1 MLKNIDEGIYHIAS
15 QSLELIGKSGYVK
28 EDLFFQLLILHGVEL
43 SPDART
49 VIVSTYKKG
58 DKINYVDA
66 MPIICID
73 LETAA
78 NQQEQKW
85 TIRKEDRAAMR
96 GNYDTQ
102 SSVRSYYSRAKSVG
116 QPNNAFKGKNH
127 DTLLRIAEFRN
138 QLDDKAAGQNQFEN
152 QSRQDVIQP
161 HVVSKTLAL
170 EEAPSIEIL

>member
-1 MLKNIDEGIYHIAS
+1 MLKNIDEGINRIAS

-66 MPIICID
+66 MPTICID

-78 NQQEQKW
+78 N
-85 TIRKEDRAAMR
+85 
-96 GNYDTQ
+96 
-102 SSVRSYYSRAKSVG
+102 
-116 QPNNAFKGKNH
+116 
-127 DTLLRIAEFRN
+127 
-138 QLDDKAAGQNQFEN
+138 
-152 QSRQDVIQP
+152 
-161 HVVSKTLAL
+161 
-170 EEAPSIEIL
+170 